1 MSFST
6 TASFSASTS
15 VSAVASAGGGSGSST
30 DLMPEQKVLLAN
42 KFWIESEGILDAYF
56 TELSGMN
63 IETEVLTV
71 KEGGNNNY
79 VHKLPV
85 RTSYTNVVLKR
96 GITESKKFLQ
106 WYQSTING
114 KPERKNITILQYTN
128 HAEGHPVVK
137 RWEITNA
144 YPVKYQLGS
153 FSAKSNEWSVE
164 TMELAYEFFKLAS

>member
-1 MSFST
+1 MSFSA

-15 VSAVASAGGGSGSST
+15 ASASIAAGGGNGSST

-63 IETEVLTV
+63 IETEVMTV
-71 KEGGNNNY
+71 KEGGLNNY

-96 GITESKKFLQ
+96 GLTDSKKFLD
-106 WYQSTING
+106 WYQKTING
-114 KPERKNITILQYTN
+114 KVERKNITIIQYSAHT
-128 HAEGHPVVK
+128 EGHPVVK
-137 RWEITNA
+137 RWELTNA

-153 FSAKSNEWSVE
+153 FSAKSNEWSIE